1 MQSRF
6 RFENVWLEDLGCA
19 TTVEC
24 SFLYH
29 HNSNIYDK
37 IVKCT
42 AELQRW
48 GERKVKNLHHQLNE
62 AKLQMEAYMG
72 RQDNMGATTF
82 EKYKHK
88 YFALLK
94 NHDIYWRQ
102 RAKIFWLREGD
113 INSKYFHAIASGKRK
128 KNKIE
133 RLQDDIGV
141 WREKHSGLGRLITNH
156 FRTIFS

>member
-1 MQSRF
+1 MDRALATMGWLNIFPNYRLYNIISTNSDHTALYLCLFSQTGRRMQSRF

-72 RQDNMGATTF
+72 CRDNMGATTF

-88 YFALLK
+88 
-94 NHDIYWRQ
+94 
-102 RAKIFWLREGD
+102 
-113 INSKYFHAIASGKRK
+113 
-128 KNKIE
+128 
-133 RLQDDIGV
+133 
-141 WREKHSGLGRLITNH
+141 
-156 FRTIFS
+156 